1 MVFMASS
8 LGEKIWHGP
17 AQEEQRVEIPKGIG
31 PIDDNR
37 QARIT
42 GDRSQSN
49 PNRGGFEDCGLSQ
62 CTHPILGSIPRGH
75 CPHASRIG
83 GGAGT
88 DGAGGPVQPNVAIME
103 EVVEAL

>member
-1 MVFMASS
+1 M
-8 LGEKIWHGP
+8 L
-17 AQEEQRVEIPKGIG
+17 EIPKGIA

-42 GDRSQSN
+42 GDRPQRR
-49 PNRGGFEDCGLSQ
+49 PRRERFEDCGLSQ
-62 CTHPILGSIPRGH
+62 CSHPILGSIPRGH

-88 DGAGGPVQPNVAIME
+88 DRAGGAVQPNVPIME